1 MHKDHRPACH
11 AFRLEKVK
19 GLPRARAVF
28 DPLLRPRTQ
37 TFAKGFG
44 LLLPTGRIGIC
55 TLDMGCVGIGIIQL
69 HGADPLNVNWT
80 IIPIVALGSQTNSR
94 RMHMTAS
101 TTDLKS
107 MLKDPSLLETRAY
120 IGGKWVDGED
130 GTFDVTNPSRGDVV
144 AKVANLSRAQVAGA
158 IAQAEAAQK
167 EWAKWT
173 GKERAAVMRKWFD
186 LMMANQDDLG
196 MILTAEQGK
205 PLAEAKGEIAYGA
218 SFIEFFGEQ
227 AKRIYGETIPGHQR
241 DKRITVIKQPI
252 GVAASI
258 TPWNFPNAM
267 ITRKAAPALA
277 AGCAFVA
284 RPAAETPLSAIVM
297 GVLAERAGIPAGVF
311 NVVPSSSS
319 SAIGKE
325 FCENPA
331 VRKLTFTGSTEVGRI
346 LMKQAADQV
355 MKCSMELGGNAPFIV
370 FDDAD
375 LDAAVEGAILCKF
388 RNNGQTCVC
397 ANRIYVQA
405 GVYDAFAAKL
415 VKAVEKLK
423 VGDGFEEGVALG
435 PLINPAAGEKV
446 KEHIDDAKA
455 KGATIALGANG
466 AMDGNFLAPTIMT
479 GVTQDMKVAQEETF
493 GPLAPLFKFDTEDD
507 VIAMANDTIF
517 GLASYFYAKDLS
529 RVYKVAEALEYGIVG
544 VNTGLISTE
553 VAPFGGV
560 KQSGLG
566 REGSHHGIEDYL
578 EMKYICMSV

>member
-1 MHKDHRPACH
+1 M
-11 AFRLEKVK
+11 
-19 GLPRARAVF
+19 
-28 DPLLRPRTQ
+28 Q
-37 TFAKGFG
+37 
-44 LLLPTGRIGIC
+44 
-55 TLDMGCVGIGIIQL
+55 
-69 HGADPLNVNWT
+69 
-80 IIPIVALGSQTNSR
+80 
-94 RMHMTAS
+94 MTSDA
-101 TTDLKS
+101 TDLKS

-120 IGGKWVDGED
+120 IGGEWVDGDD

-144 AKVANLSRAQVAGA
+144 AQVADLSRAQVAGA
-158 IAQAEAAQK
+158 IAQAETAQK
-167 EWAKWT
+167 EWATWT
-173 GKERAAVMRKWFD
+173 GKERAGVLRKWFD

-205 PLAEAKGEIAYGA
+205 PLAEAKGEVAYGA

-241 DKRITVIKQPI
+241 DKRITVLKQPI

-277 AGCAFVA
+277 AGCSFVA

-311 NVVPSSSS
+311 SVVPSSSS
-319 SAIGKE
+319 SAVGKE

-405 GVYDAFAAKL
+405 GVYDTFAAKL
-415 VKAVEKLK
+415 KARVEQMKI
-423 VGDGFEEGVALG
+423 GDGFEAGVDLG
-435 PLINPAAGEKV
+435 PLINPAAGDKV
-446 KEHIDDAKA
+446 KEHIADAIA
-455 KGATIALGANG
+455 KGANVILGESG
-466 AMDGNFLAPTIMT
+466 EMDGNFLPPTIVT
-479 GVTQDMKVAQEETF
+479 GVTQDMLVAQDETF
-493 GPLAPLFKFDTEDD
+493 GPFAPLFKFTDEDE

-517 GLASYFYAKDLS
+517 GLASYFYANDLS